1 MRETECTIIL
11 LSLMSC
17 YLISISFFFCKPI
30 PTSAEVKIHDKK
42 MILSSSHIPHY
53 PRSSY
58 NITLSLLQIPY
69 LIFLQQDTPYK
80 RTPPPHPPP
89 HSPQVSE
96 HIILLLI
103 LLPLLVT
110 NHTYRPPETI
120 TLPPLNIPPSPYL
133 TKHYTHTP
141 SRLRLR
147 TSEYKFP

>member
-30 PTSAEVKIHDKK
+30 PTSAEVKIHNKK

-80 RTPPPHPPP
+80 RTPPP
-89 HSPQVSE
+89 S
-96 HIILLLI
+96 
-103 LLPLLVT
+103 
-110 NHTYRPPETI
+110 
-120 TLPPLNIPPSPYL
+120 PSPFTSGVRTYYSF
-133 TKHYTHTP
+133 TNSFASPGDKPYVPTTRNDYSSATEYP
-141 SRLRLR
+141 SLAL
-147 TSEYKFP
+147 FD